1 MRAGSFFDNS
11 WEERRLSRERIAAET
26 KSEIGGIYASEK
38 VILMLR
44 DNPVDLWKH
53 SLKHKDN
60 CNDDTDAQYG
70 TKRSDNWE
78 GVNV

>member
-1 MRAGSFFDNS
+1 MGGKAALAGTNS
-11 WEERRLSRERIAAET
+11 RQDEIG
-26 KSEIGGIYASEK
+26 IGGIYASEK

-44 DNPVDLWKH
+44 NNPVDLWKH